1 MSWSL
6 KLLSQYHK
14 VAAAG
19 CVSPQNPIKAFVLH
33 SYLSST
39 SGESRMQIVLAERPS
54 RHDLDLARINNF
66 AVALTQLTTPP
77 PDASI
82 PAPTFADDEWRRAS
96 GAQGRCEHVDISRPA
111 SSSPPVDEP
120 GF

>member
-66 AVALTQLTTPP
+66 AVAFTLAAIAQNLRRLAKLIARPP
-77 PDASI
+77 PI
-82 PAPTFADDEWRRAS
+82 APLCAA
-96 GAQGRCEHVDISRPA
+96 
-111 SSSPPVDEP
+111 
-120 GF
+120 